1 MQLLAKSLA
10 GEEVAR
16 ELLSVLS
23 TEFGVISKNL
33 LAVMHDRASVN
44 SVAVRNMKVLYPLFM
59 DIGCYSHTIDHVG
72 DKFNTQI
79 LHEFGILWVSLFSH
93 SYNARLLWRTKTSQF
108 IKSFSPT
115 RWWSRW
121 EVYDQLLNL
130 FGDVHLFSVTIV
142 TSHLQLEANFST
154 YWTTIRKT

>member
-10 GEEVAR
+10 GEEAAR

-33 LAVMHDRASVN
+33 LAVMHDRASAK
-44 SVAVRNMKVLYPLFM
+44 SVTVRNMKVLYPLFM
-59 DIGCYSHTIDHVG
+59 DIGCYSYTIDHIG
-72 DKFNTQI
+72 EFNSSTSR
-79 LHEFGILWVSLFSH
+79 LCTNLVYCGSACSPTA
-93 SYNARLLWRTKTSQF
+93 NAHLLWRTKTSMS
-108 IKSFSPT
+108 IKTFSST

-130 FGDVHLFSVTIV
+130 FGEIHPFLHDNRDH
-142 TSHLQLEANFST
+142 APST
-154 YWTTIRKT
+154 RSKLLNLHTG

>member
-79 LHEFGILWVSLFSH
+79 LHEFGILC
-93 SYNARLLWRTKTSQF
+93 
-108 IKSFSPT
+108 
-115 RWWSRW
+115 
-121 EVYDQLLNL
+121 QLVLP
-130 FGDVHLFSVTIV
+130 
-142 TSHLQLEANFST
+142 QL
-154 YWTTIRKT
+154 